1 MKAMLSHG
9 MLKAEEDS
17 LRYQTLKHDLFSRT
31 TVIWFFSY
39 IIFCFPLQKLPKY
52 SNSVASLAFNHT
64 GELLAVASSHTYQ
77 EANEK

>member
-1 MKAMLSHG
+1 MKATLSHG

-17 LRYQTLKHDLFSRT
+17 LRYPTLKHDLFSRLLLLAL
-31 TVIWFFSY
+31 FFLIY
-39 IIFCFPLQKLPKY
+39 FFFLYKKLPRY

-77 EANEK
+77 EAKEK

>member
-1 MKAMLSHG
+1 MKATLSHG

-17 LRYQTLKHDLFSRT
+17 LRYQTLKHDLFSR
-31 TVIWFFSY
+31 FGSFLN
-39 IIFCFPLQKLPKY
+39 IIFCFPFEKLPKY

-77 EANEK
+77 EASEK